1 MSKDVDKGT
10 ERRIRIGQT
19 VRVVGLVVLA
29 LVLAGLA
36 LANQID
42 VEVDWLF
49 DTTEGPLVVVIA
61 ISAGLGFLL
70 GVLVAWRRKEA

>member
-1 MSKDVDKGT
+1 MKKDVDEGL

-19 VRVVGLVVLA
+19 LRVVVLVVLA
-29 LVLAGLA
+29 LVLTGLA
-36 LANQID
+36 LANQDD

-49 DTTEGPLVVVIA
+49 ETTRGPLVVVIA

-70 GVLVAWRRKEA
+70 GALVAWRRKEA

>member
-1 MSKDVDKGT
+1 
-10 ERRIRIGQT
+10 
-19 VRVVGLVVLA
+19 
-29 LVLAGLA
+29 LA

>member
-1 MSKDVDKGT
+1 MSRDVDKGT

-19 VRVVGLVVLA
+19 VRVVVLVGLV
-29 LVLAGLA
+29 LVLAGLV
-36 LANQID
+36 LANQDD

-70 GVLVAWRRKEA
+70 GVLVAWRHKED